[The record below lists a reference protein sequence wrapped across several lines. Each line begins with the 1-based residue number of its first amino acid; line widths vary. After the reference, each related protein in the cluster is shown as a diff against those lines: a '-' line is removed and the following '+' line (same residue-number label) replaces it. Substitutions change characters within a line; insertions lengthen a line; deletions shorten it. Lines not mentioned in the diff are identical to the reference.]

1 MTFDRLETAL
11 KSVSSSVYHYKAHK
25 ENESKYIVWAEDG
38 QSRSG
43 YGDNRLTTQ
52 VLTGTVDY
60 FTKAENDPNFA
71 NIQQAL
77 NGLDLAWKLNS
88 IQYEDDTNYIHY
100 EWVWEVV
107 FAVG

>member
-1 MTFDRLETAL
+1 MQSLDEIKNALLAVGVPISHYFAAKQPDR
-11 KSVSSSVYHYKAHK
+11 
-25 ENESKYIVWAEDG
+25 YIVWAEDG
-38 QSRSG
+38 QAGAGR
-43 YGDNRLTTQ
+43 GDNHVTMQ
-52 VLTGTVDY
+52 VLTGTIDY
-60 FTKAENDPNFA
+60 FTKTENDPNFG

-77 NGLDLAWKLNS
+77 NGIDLAWKLNS